1 MKDQA
6 YNSMCEDGFD
16 QKIPLHDDEA
26 FQHGIQFQIKVTDEI
41 EQNVFLIDFFH
52 LVHRFI
58 RSAETNKSN

>member
-41 EQNVFLIDFFH
+41 EQILFSHRLFSFSSS
-52 LVHRFI
+52 VH
-58 RSAETNKSN
+58 